1 MANTVTETLFQTKYK
16 DDFKDSDHYHRILFN
31 SGRVLQARELTQ
43 MQTIIQKEIER
54 FGTNI
59 FKEGAAIIGGG
70 ITVDNKFEFVKLDT
84 TTNTLPTTPST
95 LHGVTITGATSGIIG
110 EIIEVTP
117 AVGSD
122 PATLYVKYTNTS
134 AGVAGATTPIRF
146 TPGEN
151 LTNSVTPL
159 TIQTINTTANPAM
172 GTGTRASTNTGVFF
186 TQGHFVQADAQS
198 KIISKYTSD
207 PDINVGFQVAQRI
220 FTIDDDQ
227 GLYDNQGALPNLTA
241 PGADRYRID
250 MTLAL
255 ESEVDSDEIFVFYA
269 KIQRGKVIEV
279 VSADESYNKIE
290 DFSATRIKEINGDF
304 IKKPFKINYE
314 RHPTDSAN
322 KYSLRVSPGLVY
334 LNGYRNEYSGFA
346 TINVNKATDTE
357 QIVNDV
363 ISIGIGNYL
372 LCDSSLGV
380 PNVDQFEQY
389 NLKDGYRNT
398 GTTIGTCRVKSV
410 EKDGSNL
417 RYYLMDI
424 QMNAGQDFRKVRS
437 IGVDALNYANPILEN
452 ASAVL
457 KDKGNNN
464 LLYEFQH
471 PRVSALA
478 NVSYVVL
485 RRDTRSTDGAGGAS
499 LPTLSGGELYT
510 DTTDW
515 VIVRTDTGAIIT
527 PSITLTGSGTGA
539 TISGAPSS
547 TTLEILFKKSV
558 NGTARTKTETNATV
572 TATVTTPSSGAPYV
586 SLGKADIIGIE
597 RVRLVDSDGQDVSA
611 RFVLDNGQRDNFYD
625 VGRLVLKGNQT
636 APSGNV
642 FVRFNYY
649 AHGSSGDFFAPSS
662 YPAPYNKIP
671 KFTTK
676 SGNNFSLNSTFDF
689 RSRKDDTGANF
700 SAATARY
707 NPLPTNTSLVT
718 ADVTYFLPRY
728 DKLIATN
735 PLRYLEGNS
744 SFNPQFPETPEG
756 ALELYQIKM
765 KPGSINDSD
774 MEMRR
779 VEAKGFTMKELSKL
793 EDRLDNLE
801 EVTALSLL
809 EIDLKNFAV
818 LDSSGLD
825 RTKSGFL
832 VDNFVDHQSSDINN
846 VEYRASVD
854 PQNKIL
860 RPQFSEEE
868 IGLKYDSSQSSGV
881 RLMGDNVYMNYNHV
895 SYINQDLASG
905 TENINP
911 FAVITNE
918 GYTELS
924 PASDHWKETKVRHT
938 RVISGGTRLDNQSNR
953 LFGNWGWNWGGVSVG
968 TNVTAARTAQE
979 GNFNVT
985 RVNRV
990 VSEQTIREVIDEKV
1004 VDVALIPF
1012 MRSVKVFFRVQG
1024 LKPNT
1029 RHYPFFDGTSVA
1041 NFVDG
1046 TVNFARHAA
1055 QTTVVGREHN
1065 RATTHPDAPNAA
1077 DRVLTSDTAGK
1088 IEGSFFIPNTDTIR
1102 FRTGTRAFELMDVT
1116 GGDAN
1121 FATSFSKGFFN
1132 AEGVLETVDRTV
1144 KATRQ
1149 ISIRSV
1155 VTGRSRISPPP
1166 EESNDH
1172 MPEPNPN
1179 DPLAQS
1185 FFVNKPNGVFITKVK
1200 IFFQSKDTNIPVQ
1213 LQLRPMIAGVPDA
1226 IPVPGAVKFLN
1237 PSSVNIS
1244 ADATAAT
1251 EFEFDEPVFLS
1262 GLTTYAIVLLA
1273 QSVDYNVYIAETEQ
1287 FEIGSTARKVAKQPT
1302 LGSLFLSQNGSTWNP
1317 AQNKD
1322 MKFELIQAKFPNTSG
1337 SVILENPNIPLELLP
1352 INPFEVD
1359 SDTIAAGTGNIVTV
1373 AHPNHGFIAGD
1384 TVEISGL
1391 DSTAS
1396 LGNGMTGASL
1406 NGARTIIKTDEN
1418 FYTITA
1424 ADSATSG
1431 SVFGGSN
1438 ALATKNIHYE
1448 ILVPKIQTLIPK
1460 LTDVT
1465 LDAKLTQGKS
1475 HAGNEVQYGK
1485 DGAFTRMTM
1494 NEDNYFLTPKVLANH
1509 ERETNAMSGARS
1521 STIRLNLTSNDSDLS
1536 PVIDMQ
1542 RAGLWMFHN
1551 EIDFQDSAGSLDV
1564 LTNLTRNNPIA
1575 YADETDPN
1583 GGSHLSKHVVRPVT
1597 LESPS
1602 VGLKVLLSANKPSA
1616 ANFKVYYKVATEDQ
1630 NFDDMDWTYIAPE
1643 ENVQSDENPA
1653 VFRDY
1658 TFLVG
1663 DTVGFADPF
1672 DKFILKIVM
1681 QSRNSALVPTFKD
1694 LRVIALAV

>member
-1 MANTVTETLFQTKYK
+1 
-16 DDFKDSDHYHRILFN
+16 
-31 SGRVLQARELTQ
+31 
-43 MQTIIQKEIER
+43 
-54 FGTNI
+54 
-59 FKEGAAIIGGG
+59 
-70 ITVDNKFEFVKLDT
+70 
-84 TTNTLPTTPST
+84 
-95 LHGVTITGATSGIIG
+95 
-110 EIIEVTP
+110 
-117 AVGSD
+117 
-122 PATLYVKYTNTS
+122 
-134 AGVAGATTPIRF
+134 
-146 TPGEN
+146 
-151 LTNSVTPL
+151 
-159 TIQTINTTANPAM
+159 
-172 GTGTRASTNTGVFF
+172 
-186 TQGHFVQADAQS
+186 
-198 KIISKYTSD
+198 
-207 PDINVGFQVAQRI
+207 
-220 FTIDDDQ
+220 
-227 GLYDNQGALPNLTA
+227 
-241 PGADRYRID
+241 
-250 MTLAL
+250 
-255 ESEVDSDEIFVFYA
+255 
-269 KIQRGKVIEV
+269 
-279 VSADESYNKIE
+279 
-290 DFSATRIKEINGDF
+290 
-304 IKKPFKINYE
+304 
-314 RHPTDSAN
+314 
-322 KYSLRVSPGLVY
+322 
-334 LNGYRNEYSGFA
+334 
-346 TINVNKATDTE
+346 
-357 QIVNDV
+357 
-363 ISIGIGNYL
+363 
-372 LCDSSLGV
+372 
-380 PNVDQFEQY
+380 
-389 NLKDGYRNT
+389 
-398 GTTIGTCRVKSV
+398 
-410 EKDGSNL
+410 
-417 RYYLMDI
+417 MDI
-424 QMNAGQDFRKVRS
+424 QMNSGQDFRKVRS
-437 IGVDALNYANPILEN
+437 IGVDAQNYANPILEN
-452 ASAVL
+452 ASAIL
-457 KDKGNNN
+457 KDKANNN

-471 PRVSALA
+471 PRVNALA

-485 RRDTRSTDGAGGAS
+485 RRDTRSTDGGGNAA
-499 LPTLSGGELYT
+499 LPTLSGGEIYT

-515 VIVRTDTGAIIT
+515 IIVRTDTGAIIT
-527 PSITLTGSGTGA
+527 PTITLTGSGTGA
-539 TISGAPSS
+539 SIAGAPTS
-547 TTLEILFKKSV
+547 TTLEILFKKSI
-558 NGTARTKTETNATV
+558 NGTARTKTLTNATV
-572 TATVTTPSSGAPYV
+572 TTTVTSPASGAPYV
-586 SLGKADIIGIE
+586 SLGKADIVGVE

-625 VGRLVLKGNQT
+625 VGRLVLKGNQS

-642 FVRFNYY
+642 FVRFNYH
-649 AHGSSGDFFAPSS
+649 AHGTSGDFFAPSS
-662 YPAPYNKIP
+662 YPAPYSKIP
-671 KFTTK
+671 VFTTK
-676 SGNNFSLNSTFDF
+676 SGNNFDLKNTFDF

-700 SAATARY
+700 SGGTARY
-707 NPLPTNTSLVT
+707 NALPTNTSLVT
-718 ADVTYFLPRY
+718 ADVTYFLPRF

-735 PLRYLEGNS
+735 PLRYLQGTS

-765 KPGSINDSD
+765 SPGSISDSD

-779 VEAKGFTMKELSKL
+779 VEAKGFTMKEISKL

-809 EIDLKNFAV
+809 EIDLKNFSV

-832 VDNFVDHQSSDINN
+832 VDNFIDHQSSAVNS
-846 VEYRASVD
+846 VEYRASID

-860 RPQFSEEE
+860 RPQFAEEE
-868 IGLKYDSSQSSGV
+868 VGLKYDSSQSSGV

-895 SYINQDLASG
+895 SFINQDLASG

-918 GYTELS
+918 GYSELS

-953 LFGNWGWNWGGVSVG
+953 LFGNWGWNWGGISVG
-968 TNVTAARTAQE
+968 TNVTAERTTAE
-979 GNFNVT
+979 GGFNVT

-1004 VDVALIPF
+1004 IDVALIPF
-1012 MRSVKVFFRVQG
+1012 MRSIKAFFRVQG

-1041 NFVDG
+1041 DFVDG
-1046 TVNFARHAA
+1046 TVSFARHAA

-1077 DRVLTSDTAGK
+1077 DRVLTSDAAGK
-1088 IEGSFFIPNTDTIR
+1088 IEGSFFIPNTDAIR

-1121 FATSFSKGFFN
+1121 FATSFSKSFFN

-1149 ISIRSV
+1149 ISIRPV
-1155 VTGRSRISPPP
+1155 VTSRSRIQPPP
-1166 EESNDH
+1166 EDSGPD
-1172 MPEPNPN
+1172 PEPNPN

-1185 FFVNKPNGVFITKVK
+1185 FFVNKPNGIFITKVK
-1200 IFFQSKDTNIPVQ
+1200 IFFQTKDSAIPVQ
-1213 LQLRPMIAGVPDA
+1213 LQIRPMIAGVPDA

-1244 ADATAAT
+1244 TDASLAT

-1317 AQNKD
+1317 AQSKD
-1322 MKFELIQAKFPNTSG
+1322 MKFELMQAKFPSTSG
-1337 SVILENPNIPLELLP
+1337 SVILENPSIPLELLP
-1352 INPFEVD
+1352 PNPFEVD
-1359 SDTIAAGTGNIVTV
+1359 SDTIAAGNGNIVTV
-1373 AHPNHGFIAGD
+1373 NHPNHGFIAGD
-1384 TVEISGL
+1384 NVVISGL
-1391 DSTAS
+1391 DSTGS
-1396 LGNGMTGASL
+1396 FGNGMVGSDL
-1406 NGARTIIKTDEN
+1406 NGSRTIIKTDEN

-1424 ADSATSG
+1424 ADSATAG
-1431 SVFGGSN
+1431 SVFGGTT
-1438 ALATKNIHYE
+1438 ALATQNIHYE

-1460 LTDVT
+1460 NTDVT

-1485 DGAFTRMTM
+1485 DGAFTRMNL

-1509 ERETNAMSGARS
+1509 ERQTNAMSGAKS
-1521 STIRLNLTSNDSDLS
+1521 ATIRLNLTSNDSDLS

-1551 EIDFQDSAGSLDV
+1551 EIDFQDSAGSTAVVTD
-1564 LTNLTRNNPIA
+1564 LTRNNPIA
-1575 YADETDPN
+1575 FANETDPN
-1583 GGSHLSKHVVRPVT
+1583 GGSHLAKHVVRPVI

-1602 VGLKVLLSANKPSA
+1602 VGLKVLLSANKPSVA
-1616 ANFKVYYKVATEDQ
+1616 DFEVYFKVATEDQ
-1630 NFDDMDWTYIAPE
+1630 NFDDISWTEIAAE
-1643 ENVQSDENPA
+1643 ENIQSDENPA

-1658 TFLVG
+1658 TFLIG